1 MKILLAADGSEYTK
15 KALDFLV
22 AHEELCGPGDE
33 LIVLNVQSPVPPGV
47 KGMVGAD
54 AVANYHGEEAAK
66 VIDPIEAQLSGQQ
79 KIRYRC
85 SWVVGSASEEILRA
99 VAAEKAQMLVM
110 GTHGWGLVGR
120 FFMGSVA
127 QKVLVDC
134 EVPVLLVK

>member
-22 AHEELCGPGDE
+22 AREELCGPGDE

-54 AVANYHGEEAAK
+54 AVASYHSEEAAK
-66 VIDPIEAQLSGQQ
+66 VIDPIEALLSAQK

-85 SWVVGSASEEILRA
+85 TWVVGSASEEILRA

-127 QKVLVDC
+127 QRVLVDC

>member
-15 KALDFLV
+15 KALAFLL
-22 AHEELCGPGDE
+22 AHEALSGPGGE
-33 LIVLNVQSPVPPGV
+33 LIVLNVQTPVPPGV
-47 KGMVGAD
+47 RGMVGAD
-54 AVANYHGEEAAK
+54 AVAKYHTEEAEK
-66 VIDPIEAQLSGQQ
+66 VIEPIQAQLAGQT
-79 KIRYRC
+79 KLRYRC
-85 SWVVGSASEEILRA
+85 SWVLGSASEEILRA
-99 VAAEKAQMLVM
+99 VAAEKADMVVM